1 MKKYLIELHQSIFSE
16 SAQYFYFSPGRVN
29 LIGEHTDY
37 SGGYVLPISIDLGIY
52 AAISTRDDASI
63 YVYSHD
69 FKDLGILNIQKP
81 FFYQKNRS
89 YVNYIE
95 GVLWV
100 LEKENM
106 QIRQGFNITL
116 FSTLPKSAG
125 LSSSASLEVL
135 ILTLLNERCELNLSK
150 LDIVRLA
157 KRVENDYIGVSSGI
171 MDQFI
176 IAFGKKNHAILLDT
190 ESLDF
195 DYIPIDLDTYAL
207 VLMNTNKAR
216 DLVDSAYNT
225 RFKSIEEAK
234 KIFDQ
239 PLGKI
244 NYSML
249 ESKKNL
255 INDEVWKR
263 FKHVVTENKRTLD
276 AKEALKEHDYES
288 LGFLMRASHKSLKND
303 FEVSCYEL
311 DYLVTENMK
320 LGALGARMTG
330 AGFGGTMLALYEKKK
345 IPTSFDILK
354 ERYFKRFNLNLE
366 LYIAVSEDGT
376 KSLGGEF

>member
-1 MKKYLIELHQSIFSE
+1 MKTYLMELHQSIFNE

-37 SGGYVLPISIDLGIY
+37 SGGYVLPLSIDLGIY
-52 AAISTRDDASI
+52 AAVSTRDDASI

-69 FKDLGILNIQKP
+69 FKDLGIVNTQKP

-89 YVNYIE
+89 FMNYIE
-95 GVLWV
+95 GILWV

-106 QIRQGFNITL
+106 QIHQGFNITL

-135 ILTLLNERCELNLSK
+135 ILTLLNELCELNLSK
-150 LDIVRLA
+150 LDIVRLT

-171 MDQFI
+171 MDQFV

-190 ESLDF
+190 ESLNF

-207 VLMNTNKAR
+207 VLMNTNRAR

-234 KIFDQ
+234 KIFDR

-244 NYSML
+244 DYSTL

-255 INDEVWKR
+255 LDDEQWKR
-263 FKHVVTENKRTLD
+263 FKHVVRENKRTLD
-276 AKEALKEHDYES
+276 AKEALMAHNYDS
-288 LGFLMRASHKSLKND
+288 LGLLMRASHKSLRDD

-311 DYLVTENMK
+311 DFLVTENMI

-330 AGFGGTMLALYEKKK
+330 AGFGGTMLALYEKKN
-345 IPTSFDILK
+345 IPTSFDSLK
-354 ERYFKRFNLNLE
+354 ERYFKRFNLHLD

-376 KSLGGEF
+376 KSLGGDF

>member
-1 MKKYLIELHQSIFSE
+1 MKKYLMELHQSIFNE
-16 SAQYFYFSPGRVN
+16 TAHYFYFSPGRVN

-52 AAISTRDDASI
+52 AAISARDDASI

-69 FKDLGILNIQKP
+69 FKDLGILNTQKP

-89 YVNYIE
+89 FMNYIE
-95 GVLWV
+95 GILWV
-100 LEKENM
+100 LENENM
-106 QIRQGFNITL
+106 QIHQGFNITL

-135 ILTLLNERCELNLSK
+135 ILTLLNELCELNLSK
-150 LDIVRLA
+150 LEIVRLT
-157 KRVENDYIGVSSGI
+157 KRVENDYIGVSSGV
-171 MDQFI
+171 MDQFV

-190 ESLDF
+190 ESLNF
-195 DYIPIDLDTYAL
+195 NYIPIDLDTYAL
-207 VLMNTNKAR
+207 VLMNTNIAR

-225 RFKSIEEAK
+225 RFKSIEVAK
-234 KIFDQ
+234 KIFDL

-244 NYSML
+244 DYSTL

-255 INDEVWKR
+255 LDDEQWKR
-263 FKHVVTENKRTLD
+263 FKHVVRENKRTLD
-276 AKEALKEHDYES
+276 AKEALIEHNYES
-288 LGFLMRASHKSLKND
+288 LGLLMRASHKSLRDD

-311 DYLVTENMK
+311 DFLVTENMI

-330 AGFGGTMLALYEKKK
+330 AGFGGTMLALYEKKN
-345 IPTSFDILK
+345 IPTSFDRLK
-354 ERYFKRFNLNLE
+354 ERYFKRFNLHLD

-376 KSLGGEF
+376 KSLGGDF